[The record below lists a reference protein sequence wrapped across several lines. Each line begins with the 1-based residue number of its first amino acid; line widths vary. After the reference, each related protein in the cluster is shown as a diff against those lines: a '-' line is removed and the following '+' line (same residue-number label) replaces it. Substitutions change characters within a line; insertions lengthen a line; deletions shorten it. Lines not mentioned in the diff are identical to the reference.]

1 MPPEKLTRLPLIWPH
16 NSLRHAPKTVA
27 KPIIFARDV
36 LDPDV
41 LHIAERWRDG
51 DALNAHSAA
60 PHVATFGS
68 VIAPATL
75 LLISVKS
82 YDDDTVRTLI
92 GE

>member
-1 MPPEKLTRLPLIWPH
+1 MLLILPHKSP
-16 NSLRHAPKTVA
+16 RHAPKTVA
-27 KPIIFARDV
+27 QPIFFARDV

-51 DALNAHSAA
+51 DALKAHSAA

-68 VIAPATL
+68 VIAAAKL
-75 LLISVKS
+75 LSISVKS
-82 YDDDTVRTLI
+82 YDGDTVRTLI

>member
-1 MPPEKLTRLPLIWPH
+1 MLLILPHKSP
-16 NSLRHAPKTVA
+16 RHAPKTVA
-27 KPIIFARDV
+27 KPIFFARDV

-41 LHIAERWRDG
+41 LPAERWRDG

-68 VIAPATL
+68 VVAAATL
-75 LLISVKS
+75 LLISVKF
-82 YDDDTVRTLI
+82 YDGDTVRTLI

>member
-1 MPPEKLTRLPLIWPH
+1 MPLIWPH
-16 NSLRHAPKTVA
+16 NSLRYAPKTVA

-41 LHIAERWRDG
+41 LPAERWRDG

-68 VIAPATL
+68 VIDPATL